1 MNSYLKK
8 KQSTIISCLK
18 KHNKD
23 FYDRVGEDAIKEQFN
38 DTNKSYSKNEQINGL
53 AQIITETP
61 SVLVDLRSEADEK
74 KTNEDGEN
82 TTLDSS
88 DDSSSGEEGES
99 APKPS
104 DGTITEEGIAP
115 KSEV

>member
-1 MNSYLKK
+1 M
-8 KQSTIISCLK
+8 
-18 KHNKD
+18 
-23 FYDRVGEDAIKEQFN
+23 
-38 DTNKSYSKNEQINGL
+38 
-53 AQIITETP
+53 
-61 SVLVDLRSEADEK
+61 DLRSEADEK